1 MVLLNC
7 VCSVC
12 SGTYDDGI
20 LVARI
25 CIASQLKW
33 YNIIYILDIAI
44 GIDLHGELE
53 AQVRYKV

>member
-1 MVLLNC
+1 VVLLNC

-20 LVARI
+20 SVARI

-33 YNIIYILDIAI
+33 YNIIYRLDIAI
-44 GIDLHGELE
+44 GIDLQGELE